1 MESKS
6 LGSILKAAVIA
17 GIMAGILV
25 SVFHFAVTE
34 RVMDNA
40 IEIEAQLHQTQD
52 VTGETILVDR
62 GLQKAGLFLGF
73 IMYGLAW
80 SLLFAVVRH
89 LAQRW
94 LTAKSGFRRD
104 LLIGLLAGWS
114 VALLPFLK
122 YPANPPGVGDP
133 ETVQYRQLI
142 FLTFIVLSVANSLL
156 ALALHRFLG
165 RPRAITPGKHPK
177 WAIVLAAYGAGAAVL
192 YVAMPTNP
200 DAVQMPADLVW
211 TFRALSFV
219 GLAIFWTGFSGGFA
233 WLLRAGSAAR
243 ARRSSSL
250 ARLRMN

>member
-6 LGSILKAAVIA
+6 LGAILKAAVIA
-17 GIMAGILV
+17 GIIAGILV

-34 RVMDNA
+34 RVMDSA
-40 IEIEAQLHQTQD
+40 IEIEQQLQQVRD
-52 VTGETILVDR
+52 VTGETVLVDR

-73 IMYGLAW
+73 IIYGLAS
-80 SLLFAVVRH
+80 SLLFAVVYH
-89 LAQRW
+89 LAQSW
-94 LTAKSGFRRD
+94 LTARSGFRRD

-114 VALLPFLK
+114 VALFPFLK

-133 ETVQYRQLI
+133 ATIEYRQVI
-142 FLTFIVLSVANSLL
+142 FLTFIGFSVVNTVLT
-156 ALALHRFLG
+156 LALHRFLG
-165 RPRAITPGKHPK
+165 RPREIARSEHQK
-177 WAIVLAAYGAGAAVL
+177 WAIVLAAYGTAAAVL

-211 TFRALSFV
+211 TFRYLSFA

-233 WLLRAGSAAR
+233 WLLRAGRTAR